1 MLSRMSHKEI
11 LQLAKTAVIPPL
23 KPEFHKGQCG
33 RVCVIGG
40 CEDYTGAPYF
50 SAHSAALFGADLTHV
65 MCELNAAPVIK
76 SYSPNLMVHPY
87 LRETGVGETPFD
99 KIQGLLDRMHVC
111 VVGPGLGRDQQ
122 MLESVVKILEYL
134 ATKHKGETPVV
145 LDADGLF
152 LVSDETYSR
161 KVCDLLRSFKPG
173 RVVLT
178 PNVVEFKRIIER
190 LGVKSGEDVARE
202 LQCVV
207 VQKGGD
213 DQIWYD
219 GGVVKCSSPGSNKR
233 VGGQGD
239 TLTGV
244 IATMLAFS
252 RATHDFKIWEPS
264 KKIEWMQM
272 VVASCYV
279 GSAITREC
287 SHMAFER
294 HGRAMQTTDVND
306 RVGDA
311 YDALLGVK

>member
-1 MLSRMSHKEI
+1 MTVSYTHLDVYKR
-11 LQLAKTAVIPPL
+11 QPL

-87 LRETGVGETPFD
+87 LRESGAGETPFD
-99 KIQGLLDRMHVC
+99 KIKVLLDNMHVC
-111 VVGPGLGRDQQ
+111 VVGPGLGRDKQ
-122 MLESVVKILEYL
+122 MLESVVRILEYL
-134 ATKHKGETPVV
+134 ATKHEGQTPVV
-145 LDADGLF
+145 LDADGLY
-152 LVSDETYSR
+152 LVSNETYSQR
-161 KVCDLLRSFKPG
+161 VCEVLRSFKPG

-178 PNVVEFKRIIER
+178 PNVVEFKRIIDR
-190 LGVKSGEDVARE
+190 LGVKSGDEIARE

-207 VQKGGD
+207 VQKGTE

-219 GGVVKCSSPGSNKR
+219 EGVIKCSSEGSNKR

-264 KKIEWMQM
+264 EKLEWTQM
-272 VVASCYV
+272 VVTSCYV
-279 GSAITREC
+279 GAAITREC
-287 SHMAFER
+287 SRLAFKK
-294 HGRAMQTTDVND
+294 HGRSMQTTDVND
-306 RVGDA
+306 EVGDA
-311 YDALLGVK
+311 FKSLLG